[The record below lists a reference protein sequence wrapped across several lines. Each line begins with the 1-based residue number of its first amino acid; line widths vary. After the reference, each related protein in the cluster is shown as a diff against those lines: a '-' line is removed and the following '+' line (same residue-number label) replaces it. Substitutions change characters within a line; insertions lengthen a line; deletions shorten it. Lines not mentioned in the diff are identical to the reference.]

1 MRVIGFELVLGYGER
16 PRDFVSAFLFAF
28 SRCYNHHIIFLS
40 KQLRFSVKCHEK
52 KVQYLSYIP
61 KQFTL
66 LSSFVICVFCPYFAG
81 WIYDITHKY
90 DFSFYICG
98 SLYLVGILFLF
109 MQPYIGKK
117 QSQEKSTEEAQV

>member
-1 MRVIGFELVLGYGER
+1 M
-16 PRDFVSAFLFAF
+16 F
-28 SRCYNHHIIFLS
+28 SS

-52 KVQYLSYIP
+52 NVQCLSCIS
-61 KQFTL
+61 QQLTF
-66 LSSFVICVFCPYFAG
+66 LSSIVICMFCPYFAG

-98 SLYLVGILFLF
+98 SLYMVGILFLF
-109 MQPYIGKK
+109 IQPYIGKK

>member
-1 MRVIGFELVLGYGER
+1 M
-16 PRDFVSAFLFAF
+16 F
-28 SRCYNHHIIFLS
+28 SS

-52 KVQYLSYIP
+52 NVQLT
-61 KQFTL
+61 F
-66 LSSFVICVFCPYFAG
+66 LSSIVICMFCPYFAG

-98 SLYLVGILFLF
+98 SLYMVGILFLF
-109 MQPYIGKK
+109 IQPYIGKK